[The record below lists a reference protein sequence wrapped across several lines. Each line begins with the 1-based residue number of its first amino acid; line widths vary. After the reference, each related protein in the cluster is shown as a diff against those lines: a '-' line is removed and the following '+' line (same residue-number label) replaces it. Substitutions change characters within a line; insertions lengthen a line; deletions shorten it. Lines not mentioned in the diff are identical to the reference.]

1 MMTVIHSDVF
11 DVALR
16 VIFTSYRFSIQKLAF
31 NSRSQIRLGR
41 AHSQVTNKLITLRN
55 LFLRLSSLGDRHRVK
70 LKCRSV
76 LRSVIYV
83 FLFLYF
89 QFLAL
94 ICRSFTYIQFSFM
107 CLCLCSLFGRNIPQ
121 VSFCLR
127 HFLCTVTMMNFAQK
141 K

>member
-1 MMTVIHSDVF
+1 MTVIHSDVF

-16 VIFTSYRFSIQKLAF
+16 VISLLIASQFRSSPLIQDRKSAW
-31 NSRSQIRLGR
+31 G

-55 LFLRLSSLGDRHRVK
+55 IFLRLSSLGDRHRVK